1 MNPGQ
6 LIVTTLRRT
15 PLFSHLPEIAFAG
28 LEGALLSQ
36 QLEAGDILFQQGE
49 TGTDMFI
56 IEKGAVKV
64 VLADEHGRELLLNE
78 YGPGKVFGELALLSQ
93 QPRAAT
99 VVATV
104 PTTLY
109 KLTRHSFMQFL
120 ETVESV
126 DSESVANFSQNLRQ
140 NYKIELLKR
149 LDWFAEIPSAEIAII
164 ADKLH
169 TRRYARNDI
178 LFHRGDSGDA
188 FYIIIRGWVTAFTN
202 SDEGD
207 MITLNQLGPG
217 DIFGEMALLDSKP
230 RSASIMAL
238 TSLEALILNRNEF
251 LAVLEEHAP
260 IALETLRSLSNKL
273 RFAATYLEKSI
284 LWSQRIADGD
294 YSMVLDQIK
303 ASQDEVVGAT
313 ESDEFRVS
321 ALLSVFFKLAQ
332 GVQQREDALRQEI
345 STLKMRIEIDEEA
358 RQEQVQAITQN
369 PFFDSLRTQAKKMRH
384 QSKDDGDQE

>member
-1 MNPGQ
+1 
-6 LIVTTLRRT
+6 
-15 PLFSHLPEIAFAG
+15 
-28 LEGALLSQ
+28 
-36 QLEAGDILFQQGE
+36 QGE
-49 TGTDMFI
+49 MGTDMFI
-56 IEKGAVKV
+56 IGEGAVKV
-64 VLADEHGRELLLNE
+64 VLEDEHGRELLLNE

-99 VVATV
+99 IVATA
-104 PTTLY
+104 PTTLH

-120 ETVESV
+120 ETAESV
-126 DSESVANFSQNLRQ
+126 GPESVADFSQSLRQ

-149 LDWFAEIPSAEIAII
+149 LDWFAEIAAAEVAII

-169 TRRYARNDI
+169 TQRYTRNDI
-178 LFHRGDSGDA
+178 LFHHGESGDT
-188 FYIIIRGWVTAFTN
+188 FYIIIRGWVTAFVN

-207 MITLNQLGPG
+207 MITLNQFGPG
-217 DIFGEMALLDSKP
+217 DVFGEMALLDNKP

-238 TSLEALILNRNEF
+238 TPLEVLTLKRNEF

-260 IALETLRSLSNKL
+260 IALETLRSLTGKL

-284 LWSQRIADGD
+284 HWSQRIADGD

-321 ALLSVFFKLAQ
+321 ALLSAFFKLVQ

-369 PFFDSLRTQAKKMRH
+369 PFFESLRTQAKKMRH
-384 QSKDDGDQE
+384 ENNDDDGNQE